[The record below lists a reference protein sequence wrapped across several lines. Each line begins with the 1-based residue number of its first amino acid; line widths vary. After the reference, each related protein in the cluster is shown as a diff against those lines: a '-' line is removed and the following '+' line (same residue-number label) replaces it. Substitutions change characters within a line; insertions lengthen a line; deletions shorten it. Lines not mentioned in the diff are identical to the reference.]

1 MNIRALSWVALAAF
15 GVPASAQL
23 SSIGHSGGPTAPEFV
38 ANEVLVKFRAG
49 REAIG
54 RLVSTSFGGQV
65 VEELAD
71 LKVHRIQL
79 AEGTGVM
86 EAVAFLGSRPEVEF
100 AEPNY
105 IARASLTPNDTY
117 YAGYQWNMPKIQANL
132 AWDYTQGSSNVVIA
146 IIDTGVQ
153 SNHPDL
159 SGKVTAGYNYVSNNT
174 NANDDNGHG
183 THCAGIAAAKTNNA
197 TGVAGVGFN
206 CRIMPVKVLNSQGS
220 GSFSAI
226 ANGINFARTN
236 GAKVLSLSLGGTSG
250 SSTLSTAITNAWN
263 SGCVIVAAAGNSG
276 NTTPNYPAYY
286 SSCIAVGS
294 TTSTDTRS
302 SFSNYGASWV
312 DVAAPG
318 SSIASTYRNSQYVIM
333 SGTSMSTPHVAGL
346 AGLLYSYLGTGT
358 SNSTIRSRIENNCDN
373 VGTWVAKGRINCR
386 RAITNGP

>member
-1 MNIRALSWVALAAF
+1 MKIRVLSWVAAAAL
-15 GVPASAQL
+15 GVSASAQL
-23 SSIGHSGGPTAPEFV
+23 SSVGMNGGPKAPEFV
-38 ANEVLVKFRAG
+38 PNEVLVKFHAG
-49 REAIG
+49 REEIG

-79 AEGTGVM
+79 AQGTGVM
-86 EAVAFLGSRPEVEF
+86 EAVAFLNSRPEVEF

-105 IARASLTPNDTY
+105 IARASFTPNDTY
-117 YAGYQWNMPKIQANL
+117 YAGYQWNMTKIQANL
-132 AWDYTQGSSNVVIA
+132 AWDYTQGSSSVVIA

-220 GSFSAI
+220 GSHSAI

-250 SSTLSTAITNAWN
+250 SSTLSSAITNAWN

-294 TTSTDTRS
+294 TTSSDTRS
-302 SFSNYGASWV
+302 SFSNYGSSWV

-333 SGTSMSTPHVAGL
+333 NGTSMSTPHVAGL

>member
-1 MNIRALSWVALAAF
+1 MNLKALSWVSFAAL
-15 GVPASAQL
+15 GVSASAQL
-23 SSIGHSGGPTAPEFV
+23 SSIGVNSSPFAPEF
-38 ANEVLVKFRAG
+38 APSEVLVKFREG
-49 REAIG
+49 RESVG
-54 RLVSTSFGGQV
+54 RLVSTTFGGQI

-71 LKVHRIQL
+71 IKVCRIML
-79 AEGTGVM
+79 AKGTGVM
-86 EAVAFLGSRPEVEF
+86 EAVAYLNSRPEVEF

-105 IARASLTPNDTY
+105 IAHASVTPNDTY

-132 AWDYTQGSSNVVIA
+132 AWDYTQGSSSVVIA

-197 TGVAGVGFN
+197 TGVAGVGWN
-206 CRIMPVKVLNSQGS
+206 CSIMPVKVLNSQGS
-220 GSFSAI
+220 GTYTAI

-236 GAKVLSLSLGGTSG
+236 GAKVLSMSLGGSSG
-250 SSTLSTAITNAWN
+250 SSTLSSAITNAWN
-263 SGCVIVAAAGNSG
+263 AGCVIVAAAGNNG
-276 NTTPNYPAYY
+276 NTSPNYPAYY
-286 SSCIAVGS
+286 SQCIAVGS
-294 TTSTDTRS
+294 TTSTDARS
-302 SFSNYGASWV
+302 SFSNYGSSWV

-318 SSIASTYRNSQYVIM
+318 SNIASTYRNSQYVIM